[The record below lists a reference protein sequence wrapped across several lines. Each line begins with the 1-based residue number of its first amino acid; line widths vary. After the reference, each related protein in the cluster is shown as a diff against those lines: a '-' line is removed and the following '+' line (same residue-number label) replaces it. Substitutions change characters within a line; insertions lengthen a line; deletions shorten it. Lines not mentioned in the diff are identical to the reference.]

1 MPDYFQLIRPYS
13 YSLSVRP
20 AELHCRDAGQ
30 KRRSNFSDVQLSQL
44 TAKAKASWMLL
55 KPQEA
60 KHWASYQLTL
70 SAKALRDLSVAQSE
84 LKVTFWRDG
93 GRREESS
100 GDVVDVNGKC

>member
-1 MPDYFQLIRPYS
+1 M
-13 YSLSVRP
+13 
-20 AELHCRDAGQ
+20 
-30 KRRSNFSDVQLSQL
+30 QLSQL

-70 SAKALRDLSVAQSE
+70 SAKALRDLSAAQSE

-93 GRREESS
+93 ERRAAGSV
-100 GDVVDVNGKC
+100 DVEDVNGKC